1 MTDKTKTGDISEL
14 RDHLFATLR
23 GLRDKDAP
31 MDLDRARAISQV
43 AGTII
48 DSARVEVEFA
58 KVTGQQTTSGFLP
71 VPKDDQSLGPDGKPL
86 PPGITGIRQHRLQ
99 G

>member
-1 MTDKTKTGDISEL
+1 MTEKTKTTGDISEL

-31 MDLDRARAISQV
+31 IDLDRARAISQV

-58 KVTGQQTTSGFLP
+58 KVTGRETTSGFLP
-71 VPKDDQSLGPDGKPL
+71 GATDPDGAPL
-86 PPGITGIRQHRLQ
+86 PPGITGIRRHRLQ

>member
-1 MTDKTKTGDISEL
+1 MTDDTKRGDIAEL

-71 VPKDDQSLGPDGKPL
+71 VPTDGETGDPL
-86 PPGITGIRQHRLQ
+86 PPGITGIRRHRIK

>member
-1 MTDKTKTGDISEL
+1 MTKPGDINEL

-71 VPKDDQSLGPDGKPL
+71 TPTPGEGDPL
-86 PPGITGIRQHRLQ
+86 PPGITGIRRHRIK

>member
-1 MTDKTKTGDISEL
+1 MTDPTKPGDINEL

-23 GLRDKDAP
+23 GLRDKEAP

-71 VPKDDQSLGPDGKPL
+71 VPKDAEGEPL
-86 PPGITGIRQHRLQ
+86 PPGITGVRRHRIR

>member
-1 MTDKTKTGDISEL
+1 MPKTNNIDEL
-14 RDHLFATLR
+14 RAHLFDTLR
-23 GLRDKDAP
+23 SLRDPEKP
-31 MDLDRARAISQV
+31 MELDRARAISQV

-58 KVTGQQTTSGFLP
+58 RVTGATDP
-71 VPKDDQSLGPDGKPL
+71 QSAFMQSEPEKLPDG
-86 PPGITGIRQHRLQ
+86 ITSITRHRIA

>member
-1 MTDKTKTGDISEL
+1 MTAPTKPGDINEL

-71 VPKDDQSLGPDGKPL
+71 TPTAEDGDPL
-86 PPGITGIRQHRLQ
+86 PPGITGITRHRLK